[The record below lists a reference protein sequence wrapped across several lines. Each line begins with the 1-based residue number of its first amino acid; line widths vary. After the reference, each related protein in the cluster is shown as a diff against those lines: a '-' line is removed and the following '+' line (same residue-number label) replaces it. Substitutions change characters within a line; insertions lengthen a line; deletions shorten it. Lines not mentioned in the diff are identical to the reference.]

1 MRQFKTVAGGRLYEW
16 LSLKSHRKWDRSYQ
30 VTKQQFVMMLGD
42 TRYTEIGPDGHIVI
56 SRWDNYTKHVV
67 DPALKELRQIAGF
80 DVSVFYKRGASQGR
94 RIERIVLTAMRKSKL
109 TYALLD
115 DDASTPLHTAHMNL
129 KAIEEDT
136 LRVSS
141 LRIAK
146 KTDLQRRGTDNGQ
159 KFTRNTHASGG
170 HDVWSA
176 AIERACE
183 QDWLESEK
191 RHAAG
196 VPEEINRRPDPRKWR
211 TMNAENLTA
220 HRERVGPAS
229 SGAAVDASADAA
241 AGGGARGLRLS
252 TRTLRFRS
260 GLTHGSARAPLDVA

>member
-1 MRQFKTVAGGRLYEW
+1 MGAATVVRPSDL
-16 LSLKSHRKWDRSYQ
+16 
-30 VTKQQFVMMLGD
+30 
-42 TRYTEIGPDGHIVI
+42 IGPDGHIVI

-129 KAIEEDT
+129 KASEEDT

-146 KTDLQRRGTDNGQ
+146 KTDLSARGTDNGQ

-183 QDWLESEK
+183 SEK

-211 TMNAENLTA
+211 TMNAENLRLIEKELALHPPAPQWTLQRTLQQA
-220 HRERVGPAS
+220 EERGACAFPRERS
-229 SGAAVDASADAA
+229 DSG
-241 AGGGARGLRLS
+241 
-252 TRTLRFRS
+252 
-260 GLTHGSARAPLDVA
+260 RA